1 MAEEPGRPRGPQPG
15 VLGTAGRPARGMAAR
30 ARGGLAP
37 PPRLRLGA
45 SGVSSR
51 DAGSPVR
58 RVEAA
63 GGQVRTLTGAAGA
76 HTVLR
81 PEAGWMGLCSQVR
94 PLGQDELAWGK
105 SGEAP
110 AESRGWGGGET
121 ERELA
126 LGRTKPG

>member
-1 MAEEPGRPRGPQPG
+1 M
-15 VLGTAGRPARGMAAR
+15 R
-30 ARGGLAP
+30 ARGWLAP

-76 HTVLR
+76 HT
-81 PEAGWMGLCSQVR
+81 AQT
-94 PLGQDELAWGK
+94 
-105 SGEAP
+105 
-110 AESRGWGGGET
+110 GGGMDGFVLSGPPT
-121 ERELA
+121 
-126 LGRTKPG
+126 GSG